1 MSKTKIISESLMNHV
16 HKDKL
21 QRAKNMAFIYNKL
34 YGQPTK
40 RRNQNDPRN

>member
-1 MSKTKIISESLMNHV
+1 MSKQVTVSGSLTNHV

-21 QRAKNMAFIYNKL
+21 QRAKNMAFIYRKL

-40 RRNQNDPRN
+40 GRKQNDPRN

>member
-21 QRAKNMAFIYNKL
+21 QRAKNMAFIYRKL
-34 YGQPTK
+34 YGQPK
-40 RRNQNDPRN
+40 RRNQNDPRK